1 MEGDGIVVRNKI
13 IFFDI
18 DGTLI
23 AFEGEKSVMP
33 ESTKLA
39 IRKLRENGHLVFISS
54 GRPIRFILQE
64 FQGMFDGFISGNG
77 TYLIYK
83 GKCIYNRL
91 IDKNTL
97 VDLIK
102 AFKKLDLG
110 CSFSGSYNGYAY
122 NMDKDKIAV
131 MNSFYNSGDSYMI
144 EKWGIDEVKANM
156 LDIFFK
162 DRIHLNKCIEYFGD
176 ELIFNSHGG
185 HTSADVSFKTWDKAD
200 GVRYLIDYLK
210 MDFDDTIAFG
220 DGKNDISMLKT
231 VKTGIAM
238 GNAVHEL
245 KEIATFVTENV
256 LDDGIFKALDKLHLI

>member
-1 MEGDGIVVRNKI
+1 MKNKI

-23 AFEGEKSVMP
+23 FYDGEKSVMP
-33 ESTKLA
+33 DSTKVA
-39 IRKLRENGHLVFISS
+39 IKKLRENGNLVFISS

-64 FQGMFDGFISGNG
+64 FEGMFDGFICGNG

-83 GKCIYNRL
+83 GGCIYNRL
-91 IDKNTL
+91 IDESTL
-97 VDLIK
+97 EQLLK

-110 CSFSGSYNGYAY
+110 CSFSGAYHGYAY
-122 NMDKDKIAV
+122 NMDKDKIVV
-131 MNSFYNSGDSYMI
+131 MNSFYNRGDSYMI
-144 EKWGIDEVKANM
+144 EKWDVKEIKANM

-162 DRIHLNKCIEYFGD
+162 DKIHLKKCIEYFGD

-185 HTSADVSFKTWDKAD
+185 HTSADVSFKDWDKAD
-200 GVRYLIDYLK
+200 GVKYLIEYLK
-210 MDFDDTIAFG
+210 MNFDDTIAFG

-238 GNAVHEL
+238 GNAVDEL

-256 LDDGIFKALDKLHLI
+256 LDDGIYKALDKLHLI